1 VRERARVGTSV
12 RVWMRLD
19 ESPLT
24 PNGACVKTFNTT
36 KVRVKEHKAY
46 KTDAEQD
53 GTAESGNYDVL
64 KRSSMKVH
72 HYEVING
79 KRYKVL
85 TVG

>member
-1 VRERARVGTSV
+1 
-12 RVWMRLD
+12 M
-19 ESPLT
+19 
-24 PNGACVKTFNTT
+24 KTFNTS
-36 KVRVKEHKAY
+36 KVRVKEHKEF
-46 KTDAEQD
+46 KFSAEQD

-64 KRSSMKVH
+64 KRSSMRVH